1 VALVRAVVVAE
12 GSGNTGGTER
22 TSFMI
27 ERSLTDRGWDVS
39 IAAPKREPP
48 RWVRRAGGAG
58 LWSSR
63 ELLSRLPGGRIDLL
77 VTCGEYGAF
86 GPRQVPR
93 IHVYH
98 GTMVEHTLKGDLDQ
112 PFRERVRRVYGGGLA
127 EALAG
132 RGAVSVSV
140 SESAA
145 REVRRYYRVASAEVI
160 PNGVD
165 LELFR
170 PRDRLEARRRFG
182 LEEHGRYAL
191 FVGRTEARKGADLL
205 LPSCRRE
212 GYELIVAGRSD
223 LDGARTLGVL
233 SPEATAWAYAAAD
246 CVLFPTRYEACSW
259 VVLEALAAGTPL
271 LTTRVGW
278 METFLRAMPEYRA
291 LSVWPDVDDLAAQ
304 LRRLPEFDTEPL
316 TRAGREWME
325 RHGSY
330 EVFAARWAALAERVV
345 RGVQRGPDADRGA

>member
-1 VALVRAVVVAE
+1 MVAE
-12 GSGNTGGTER
+12 GARNTGGTER
-22 TSFMI
+22 TSFLI
-27 ERSLTDRGWDVS
+27 ERSLADRGWDVS

-63 ELLSRLPGGRIDLL
+63 ELLSRLAGDGSIDLL
-77 VTCGEYGAF
+77 VTCGEHGAF
-86 GPRQVPR
+86 SPRGVPR
-93 IHVYH
+93 IHIYH

-112 PFRERVRRVYGGGLA
+112 PLRERARRVYGGGLA

-145 REVRRYYRVASAEVI
+145 REVRRYYRVDSEVI

-182 LEEHGRYAL
+182 LEEDGRYAL

-205 LPSCRRE
+205 VPSCRRE
-212 GYELIVAGRSD
+212 DYELIVAGRSD

-233 SPEATAWAYAAAD
+233 SPESTAWAYTAAD
-246 CVLFPTRYEACSW
+246 CVLFPSRYEACSW
-259 VVLEALAAGTPL
+259 VVLEALAAGIPL

-278 METFLRAMPEYRA
+278 METFLRAVPEYRT
-291 LSVWPDVDDLAAQ
+291 LSVWPDVDDVAAQ
-304 LRRLPEFDTEPL
+304 LRRLRELDTEPL
-316 TRAGREWME
+316 THAARDWME

-330 EVFAARWAALAERVV
+330 EVFAARWAALAERVA
-345 RGVQRGPDADRGA
+345 RGGHRGPDADRRP

>member
-1 VALVRAVVVAE
+1 VRAVVVAE
-12 GSGNTGGTER
+12 GSRNTGGTER

-27 ERSLTDRGWDVS
+27 ERSLADRGWDVS
-39 IAAPKREPP
+39 IAAPQGEPP

-63 ELLSRLPGGRIDLL
+63 QLLSRLPGDGTTDLL

-86 GPRQVPR
+86 APRGVPR
-93 IHVYH
+93 IHIYH

-112 PFRERVRRVYGGGLA
+112 PLRERARRVYGAGLA

-145 REVRRYYRVASAEVI
+145 REVRRYYRVDSEVI

-165 LELFR
+165 VELFC
-170 PRDRLEARRRFG
+170 PRDRREARRRFG
-182 LEEHGRYAL
+182 LEKDGRYAL

-233 SPEATAWAYAAAD
+233 SPECTAWAYAAAD
-246 CVLFPTRYEACSW
+246 CVLFPSRYEACSW

-278 METFLRAMPEYRA
+278 METFLRAVPEYRT

-304 LRRLPEFDTEPL
+304 LRRLRELDTGPL

-330 EVFAARWAALAERVV
+330 EVFAARWAALAERVA
-345 RGVQRGPDADRGA
+345 RGVTAGA

>member
-27 ERSLTDRGWDVS
+27 ERSLADRGWEVS
-39 IAAPKREPP
+39 IAAPEREPP
-48 RWVRRAGGAG
+48 RWVRRVGGAG

-63 ELLSRLPGGRIDLL
+63 ELLSRLPDDGRIDLL

-86 GPRQVPR
+86 GPRGVPR
-93 IHVYH
+93 IHIYH

-112 PFRERVRRVYGGGLA
+112 PLRERLRRVYGAGLA

-145 REVRRYYRVASAEVI
+145 REVRRYYRVVCDEVI

-165 LELFR
+165 LQLFR

-182 LEEHGRYAL
+182 LEEHGLYAL

-205 LPSCRRE
+205 LPACRRE

-223 LDGARTLGVL
+223 LDGARPLGVL
-233 SPEATAWAYAAAD
+233 SPESTAWAYAAAD

-259 VVLEALAAGTPL
+259 VVLEALAVGTPL

-278 METFLRAMPEYRA
+278 METFLRAVPEYRA
-291 LSVWPDVDDLAAQ
+291 LSVWPDVDDVAAQ
-304 LRRLPEFDTEPL
+304 LRRLREMDTEPL
-316 TRAGREWME
+316 THAGREWME
-325 RHGSY
+325 RHGGY
-330 EVFAARWAALAERVV
+330 EVFAERWAALAERVA
-345 RGVQRGPDADRGA
+345 RKGPAGA

>member
-1 VALVRAVVVAE
+1 MRAVVIAE
-12 GSGNTGGTER
+12 GSRNTGGTER

-27 ERSLTDRGWDVS
+27 ERTLADRGWDVS
-39 IAAPKREPP
+39 IAAPEREPP
-48 RWVRRAGGAG
+48 RWVRRAGAAG

-63 ELLSRLPGGRIDLL
+63 QLLSRLPGRAEIDLL

-86 GPRQVPR
+86 APRGVPR

-98 GTMVEHTLKGDLDQ
+98 GTMVEHTLRGDLDQ
-112 PFRERVRRVYGGGLA
+112 PLRERARRVYGGGLA

-145 REVRRYYRVASAEVI
+145 REVRRYYRIVCAEVI

-170 PRDRLEARRRFG
+170 PRDRVEARRRFG
-182 LEEHGRYAL
+182 LDEHGRYAL
-191 FVGRTEARKGADLL
+191 FVGRTEARKGAELL
-205 LPSCRRE
+205 VPSCRRE
-212 GYELIVAGRSD
+212 GYELVIAGRSD
-223 LDGARTLGVL
+223 LDGGRALGVL

-259 VVLEALAAGTPL
+259 VVLEALASGTPL

-278 METFLRAMPEYRA
+278 METFLRAVPEYRA
-291 LSVWPDVDDLAAQ
+291 LGVWPDVDDLAAQ
-304 LRRLPEFDTEPL
+304 LRRLEELDTEPL

-325 RHGSY
+325 RHGGY
-330 EVFAARWAALAERVV
+330 EAFAGRWGALAERVA
-345 RGVQRGPDADRGA
+345 RGDGLARDADGRA